1 MALSSCHQ
9 TIFVT
14 ITGAQKNI
22 LDLYKHNF
30 LYKVCQK
37 AMANM
42 KYLILNTSHST
53 MFIDLIFEVC
63 AGITASFTKDT
74 PPINITTGYATNKSP
89 ITTTSI
95 AISPDFKFGDDQN

>member
-1 MALSSCHQ
+1 
-9 TIFVT
+9 
-14 ITGAQKNI
+14 
-22 LDLYKHNF
+22 
-30 LYKVCQK
+30 
-37 AMANM
+37 
-42 KYLILNTSHST
+42 
-53 MFIDLIFEVC
+53 MFIDSIFEVC